1 MSENNN
7 NKNEKN
13 KTDIDELLR
22 DFGRQKD
29 AHRESFGE
37 IEPPKRSKRQ
47 GGNSDFQSTEA
58 SPGTQK
64 KRDKAKQ
71 KSARKK
77 SPKDFKTAARA
88 LFAGLAARLK
98 SLGKKAKIVICACI
112 AAVLSA
118 RDY

>member
-7 NKNEKN
+7 NQNEKN

-71 KSARKK
+71 KSARKNRRRILKPRQGLFLQGLRLGLNHSAKRQK
-77 SPKDFKTAARA
+77 S
-88 LFAGLAARLK
+88 
-98 SLGKKAKIVICACI
+98 
-112 AAVLSA
+112 
-118 RDY
+118 

>member
-7 NKNEKN
+7 NQNEKN

-47 GGNSDFQSTEA
+47 GGNSDFKSTEV
-58 SPGTQK
+58 SPGTQNL
-64 KRDKAKQ
+64 RLHCRRAC
-71 KSARKK
+71 RCNRRHG
-77 SPKDFKTAARA
+77 DFGFQNGI
-88 LFAGLAARLK
+88 FAP
-98 SLGKKAKIVICACI
+98 I
-112 AAVLSA
+112 
-118 RDY
+118 

>member
-7 NKNEKN
+7 NQNEKN

-58 SPGTQK
+58 SPGTHQ

-71 KSARKK
+71 KIARKK

-88 LFAGLAARLK
+88 FLQGLRLGLNHSAKRQK
-98 SLGKKAKIVICACI
+98 S
-112 AAVLSA
+112 
-118 RDY
+118 